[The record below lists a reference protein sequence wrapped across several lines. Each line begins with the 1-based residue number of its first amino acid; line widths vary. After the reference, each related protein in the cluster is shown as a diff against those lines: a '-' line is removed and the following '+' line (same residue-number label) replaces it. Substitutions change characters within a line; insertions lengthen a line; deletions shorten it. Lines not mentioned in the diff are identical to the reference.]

1 MLILR
6 EGRRELVM
14 QKRRFECDNCKCVF
28 IADKNEYRYKGNQ
41 LDGDI
46 WSCNCP
52 CCGKPVI
59 TSEAP
64 LFCGLEIAP
73 ISMKK
78 R

>member
-1 MLILR
+1 MKIFYFSKKHSRYHKLLDDYNILT
-6 EGRRELVM
+6 E
-14 QKRRFECDNCKCVF
+14 K
-28 IADKNEYRYKGNQ
+28 YNQ

-64 LFCGLEIAP
+64 LIHGLEIVP